1 MVRKKRKIK
10 HGLRSAFQSCKS
22 LKSILVKTKSLTL
35 KNVGSKAFQGTAS
48 DATVLVPKGKEKEYE
63 EILKKRG
70 ADKKVKI
77 KS

>member
-1 MVRKKRKIK
+1 MQSLKVSVFRKITK
-10 HGLRSAFQSCKS
+10 GVDR
-22 LKSILVKTKSLTL
+22 TKSLTL